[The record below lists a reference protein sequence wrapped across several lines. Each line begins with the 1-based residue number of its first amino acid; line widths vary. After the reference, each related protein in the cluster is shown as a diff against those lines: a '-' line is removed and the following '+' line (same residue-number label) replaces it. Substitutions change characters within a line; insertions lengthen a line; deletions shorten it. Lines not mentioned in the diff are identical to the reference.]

1 MKEGFTRY
9 MSVLDSA
16 RVKPDDDVSVEVN
29 CHNIDQS

>member
-1 MKEGFTRY
+1 MFN

-16 RVKPDDDVSVEVN
+16 RVKPDDDFNAEVN